1 MEKFKKILRTVLI
14 LSVIVGVVCI
24 ATSCDVIGGIFGGHT
39 HNLTIVEKI
48 DATCTEAGQEAYFK
62 CDGCDQ
68 LFADIEGKN
77 AIEAPVAIAPLGHKI
92 VGVAGTEPTC
102 TEPGIADC
110 FKCSRCEAVF
120 EDAKGENKIEAPV
133 TSAPLGHSLVK
144 TSAKAATCTA
154 DGNNEYY
161 TCSVCKKVYKDAD
174 AKTETTVAAEI
185 IKASGHAEVKHDAKA
200 PTCTEKGWDAYVTC
214 KNCDYTTYAEKA
226 ALGHDEISHDA
237 KAPTCTEKGWDA
249 YVTCKNCDYT
259 TYAEKAA
266 LGHDEIS
273 HDAKAP
279 TCTEIGWDAYV
290 TCKNCDYTTYVEKA
304 ALGHKLTKT
313 EAKDA
318 TCLEDGNVAYWT
330 CSSVCKQIFSDAEGN
345 NVITNTVIPAKGH
358 TLSETLIVEG
368 AVKNYEPG
376 SNFDASNLVVKL
388 DCKDCDYTKEVTGY
402 TLSKTENLQPSDNAV
417 VVTYVEDGKTYTASI
432 AIVVVHVHITG
443 DLVPAEA
450 PNCTE
455 TGTLAYY
462 ECEICKHKFAD
473 KDATE
478 LYESVVVPAL
488 GHDEISHDA
497 KAPTCTDI
505 GWDAYVTCK
514 NCDYTTY
521 VEKAALGHSTSKVDA
536 KAPTCTE
543 DGYEAYYT
551 CSGCDKLFSDA
562 DAKNIIPA
570 PIVVGALGH
579 DEISHDAKAPTC
591 TDIGWDAYVTCK
603 NCDYTTYAEKA
614 ALGHD
619 ATKTEAKESSCTEAG
634 NNAYWTCS
642 VCGKVYSDEACTVE
656 TSVEAETLPLAKH
669 ETNLLSDANGHWYD
683 CANCDYVTD
692 KENHSGIAYP
702 DAAPKCTVCDTE
714 FGKASWDGW
723 VLFRPGIV
731 EVAGGSVTSASH
743 VTVNGIMA
751 SQYVFGAGSAG
762 SDTTIWTM
770 SDASDY
776 NNGMYQVR
784 IPTVG
789 DNERYIYLY
798 VSNDGDTDISFR
810 IYSENYGDKGGV
822 DVTLAAGESGWFK
835 YSVHTGTTI
844 GSNVNLKLLSDLASE
859 TTVTIY
865 GYWHLETEE
874 IANLDIANRSE
885 IKLSY
890 RAGEKFSLP
899 ELILVSN
906 IFSNNENDLLNNG
919 GAVEKYYIA
928 SNFTVSGLEIGQTLE
943 AGNYTVTVSFGGKSV
958 ELQIIVSSHTHAP
971 QLVAKKPATCTEDG
985 YEAYYICNVDGCG
998 QLFADAEGNTPISS
1012 ITTLPAGHVE
1022 SAAIPGHKAS
1032 CPRCGAESGE
1042 VLDPDGWV
1050 HFAPGV
1056 VWSDYYEGIYG
1067 TVDGSSYIDYE
1078 IGNYEGG
1085 ILATKFTFAAG
1096 TPANAST
1103 AFWNDQNLAQNIK
1116 VPVRQDGTRVIA
1128 VITNHGTEDI
1138 TITFGQVDSSSDKGS
1153 GTILVPAGRTA
1164 AVEYK
1169 VTSGAAQ
1176 GNNGWI
1182 AVRNNVETETVV
1194 TVYGYFCVE
1203 DDIASLEIKTPAEK
1217 LSFSAGDT
1225 FTAEGLRLAIASKVE
1240 GATANYGE
1248 TEIYSNF
1255 STDFDGYVFTA
1266 KDSGTKTVTVSFGGA
1281 TVTYEITVL
1290 DHAHKAVEHAG
1301 VNAVKCE
1308 SDGYETYYSCS
1319 VAGCDKIFSDAECQ
1333 NEISAPVVIKA
1344 HNESTTIPGQEVVC
1358 PECGKATGEIRD
1370 PDGWIHFAP
1379 GVVWSDYYEAIE
1391 GTVDGSSYI
1400 DYEIENYEGDIL
1412 ATKFTFAAGTPAN
1425 ASTAFWN
1432 DKDFAHNIKVP
1443 LRDGGTRVI
1452 AVITNHGTEDIT
1464 ITIGQVDN
1472 AKDTGSGTVLV
1483 PAGKSAVVEYKITS
1497 GADLGNNGWIAV
1509 RNDVATETVVTMY
1522 GYFCAEQDAEDLVI
1536 TTPATKTT
1544 FQVGD
1549 TFTAEGL
1556 RLKLSPDNAA
1566 SGAYYGQTEVYSN
1579 YTTNFDG
1586 YTFTAEDVGTKI
1598 VTVSFAGA
1606 TVTYEITVE

>member
-174 AKTETTVAAEI
+174 AKTETTAAAEI
-185 IKASGHAEVKHDAKA
+185 IKASGHAEVK
-200 PTCTEKGWDAYVTC
+200 
-214 KNCDYTTYAEKA
+214 
-226 ALGHDEISHDA
+226 
-237 KAPTCTEKGWDA
+237 
-249 YVTCKNCDYT
+249 
-259 TYAEKAA
+259 
-266 LGHDEIS
+266 
-273 HDAKAP
+273 
-279 TCTEIGWDAYV
+279 
-290 TCKNCDYTTYVEKA
+290 
-304 ALGHKLTKT
+304 
-313 EAKDA
+313 
-318 TCLEDGNVAYWT
+318 
-330 CSSVCKQIFSDAEGN
+330 
-345 NVITNTVIPAKGH
+345 
-358 TLSETLIVEG
+358 
-368 AVKNYEPG
+368 
-376 SNFDASNLVVKL
+376 
-388 DCKDCDYTKEVTGY
+388 
-402 TLSKTENLQPSDNAV
+402 
-417 VVTYVEDGKTYTASI
+417 
-432 AIVVVHVHITG
+432 
-443 DLVPAEA
+443 
-450 PNCTE
+450 
-455 TGTLAYY
+455 
-462 ECEICKHKFAD
+462 
-473 KDATE
+473 
-478 LYESVVVPAL
+478 
-488 GHDEISHDA
+488 HDA

-543 DGYEAYYT
+543 EGYEAYYT

-591 TDIGWDAYVTCK
+591 TEKGWDAYVTCK

-731 EVAGGSVTSASH
+731 EVAGGFVTSASH

-762 SDTTIWTM
+762 SDSTIWTM
-770 SDASDY
+770 SDSSDY

-958 ELQIIVSSHTHAP
+958 ELQIVVSSHTHAP
-971 QLVAKKPATCTEDG
+971 ELVAKKPATCTEDG